1 MRTGTAR
8 RSTARGANVRND
20 CVTRAWMA
28 WSWNV
33 RCVPS
38 ARPDGRRPDP
48 GGVVDYNSRVDE
60 SKRLRFN
67 PRVQR
72 MEGNPN
78 DVKAAQDLAVEQ
90 AARA

>member
-1 MRTGTAR
+1 MELERQMRSFRADPTA
-8 RSTARGANVRND
+8 AGLNQA
-20 CVTRAWMA
+20 A
-28 WSWNV
+28 
-33 RCVPS
+33 
-38 ARPDGRRPDP
+38 
-48 GGVVDYNSRVDE
+48 VVDYNSRVDE

-90 AARA
+90 ATRRIAQHHADTE

>member
-1 MRTGTAR
+1 MELERQMRSFRADPTAAGL
-8 RSTARGANVRND
+8 TQAA
-20 CVTRAWMA
+20 
-28 WSWNV
+28 
-33 RCVPS
+33 
-38 ARPDGRRPDP
+38 
-48 GGVVDYNSRVDE
+48 VVDYNSRVDE
-60 SKRLRFN
+60 SERLRFN